1 MRICRVSFAPITQI
15 FERIPQRD
23 HHLLSRLER
32 CGHDV
37 YTLRIAP
44 AWRSAAIH
52 LAYLI
57 GLVRTIPDL
66 SRTRADLILADG
78 LEAGVVGWIA
88 ARAKRI
94 PFVFD
99 YRDHYSFLYRQ
110 QRDWRNPALV
120 EVLER
125 WLPKAADL
133 SIVVDGRQY
142 KACLLAGASTDR
154 VKVISNGVDPDRF
167 APGSKDP
174 AFLAEWGLTD
184 RPVIL
189 YIGKITSAFNL
200 PMVVEAMRTVV
211 KAHNR
216 ACLVCVGDGPA
227 LADLRRLSQR
237 LGLEQHVIFAGH
249 RPHDRIPALIRSSD
263 ICIYP
268 LRSVAALAIF
278 EYMACGKPVVV
289 PNADYD
295 LSLPEGSCLPVEKS
309 VRGFAEGMSRL
320 LSDPPLCDRIGRTGR
335 EFARIEHSW
344 DHLARAYETALMDLV
359 KGWG

>member
-1 MRICRVSFAPITQI
+1 MRICRVSFAPITQL
-15 FERIPQRD
+15 FEQIPQRD

-44 AWRSAAIH
+44 AWRSTAIR
-52 LAYLI
+52 LAYLT
-57 GLVRTIPDL
+57 GLVRVIPDL
-66 SRTRADLILADG
+66 SRRRADLILADG

-110 QRDWRNPALV
+110 QRDWRNPVVV

-125 WLPKAADL
+125 WLPKVADL

-142 KACLLAGASTDR
+142 RACLLAGASMDH
-154 VKVISNGVDPDRF
+154 VKVVSNGVDLDRF
-167 APGSKDP
+167 TSGPKDS

-189 YIGKITSAFNL
+189 YIGKITSTFNL
-200 PMVVEAMRTVV
+200 PMVVEAMQTVV
-211 KAHNR
+211 KAHAR

-227 LADLRRLSQR
+227 LADLSRLSR
-237 LGLEQHVIFAGH
+237 KLGLEKHVIFTGY
-249 RPHDRIPALIRSSD
+249 RPYHEVPALIRSSD
-263 ICIYP
+263 ICVYP
-268 LRSVAALAIF
+268 LRSTAALAIF

-295 LSLPEGSCLPVEKS
+295 LSLPEGSCLSVEKS

-320 LSDPPLCDRIGRTGR
+320 LGDPPLCDRIGRTGR
-335 EFARIEHSW
+335 EVVQVEHSW
-344 DHLARAYETALMDLV
+344 DQLARTYEAALLDLV
-359 KGWG
+359 KG

>member
-1 MRICRVSFAPITQI
+1 
-15 FERIPQRD
+15 
-23 HHLLSRLER
+23 
-32 CGHDV
+32 
-37 YTLRIAP
+37 
-44 AWRSAAIH
+44 
-52 LAYLI
+52 
-57 GLVRTIPDL
+57 
-66 SRTRADLILADG
+66 
-78 LEAGVVGWIA
+78 
-88 ARAKRI
+88 
-94 PFVFD
+94 
-99 YRDHYSFLYRQ
+99 
-110 QRDWRNPALV
+110 V